1 MQVHCVN
8 FWLKLS
14 KKSGVI
20 LYNME
25 NFNFSAE
32 KICFVHN
39 YPLES
44 NRMLHF
50 GFHKGRMGQWRK
62 EEEK

>member
-39 YPLES
+39 YPL
-44 NRMLHF
+44 
-50 GFHKGRMGQWRK
+50 
-62 EEEK
+62 